1 MAHYDRDETLKR
13 IQQAFEVQRRALQ
26 ALEEAM
32 LQSFEASQSSQSR
45 DGDHRLLSVQEVCE
59 QLGMGRSWVYN
70 QIRSGELPS
79 VQLGGT
85 VKIKHEDLE
94 EYIQRHH
101 SPSSFKAGKEGWLL
115 LEKLAGAA
123 LAKRLLDGYQI
134 MWIIHTCI
142 LSTLV

>member
-1 MAHYDRDETLKR
+1 MANYDRDETLKR

-32 LQSFEASQSSQSR
+32 LQGFASQSR
-45 DGDHRLLSVQEVCE
+45 NGDARLLSVQEVSE

-85 VKIKHEDLE
+85 VKIKREDLE
-94 EYIQRHH
+94 QYIQRHH
-101 SPSSFKAGKEGWLL
+101 SYFPFKAGKE
-115 LEKLAGAA
+115 
-123 LAKRLLDGYQI
+123 
-134 MWIIHTCI
+134 
-142 LSTLV
+142 

>member
-1 MAHYDRDETLKR
+1 MLMAHDDRDETLKR

-32 LQSFEASQSSQSR
+32 LQGFERQSR
-45 DGDHRLLSVQEVCE
+45 DGDHRLLSVQEVSE

-85 VKIKHEDLE
+85 VKIKREDLE
-94 EYIQRHH
+94 QYIQRHH
-101 SPSSFKAGKEGWLL
+101 HSSSSFKAGE
-115 LEKLAGAA
+115 EE
-123 LAKRLLDGYQI
+123 
-134 MWIIHTCI
+134 
-142 LSTLV
+142 

>member
-1 MAHYDRDETLKR
+1 MLMANYDRDETLKR
-13 IQQAFEVQRRALQ
+13 IQKAFEVQRRALQ

-32 LQSFEASQSSQSR
+32 LQGFASQSR
-45 DGDHRLLSVQEVCE
+45 NGDARLLSVQEVSE

-85 VKIKHEDLE
+85 VKIKSDDLE

-101 SPSSFKAGKEGWLL
+101 SYFSFKAGKE
-115 LEKLAGAA
+115 E
-123 LAKRLLDGYQI
+123 
-134 MWIIHTCI
+134 
-142 LSTLV
+142 

>member
-1 MAHYDRDETLKR
+1 MLMAHYDRDETLKR

-45 DGDHRLLSVQEVCE
+45 DGDHRLLSVQEVSE

-85 VKIKHEDLE
+85 VKIKREDLE
-94 EYIQRHH
+94 GYFQKQHR
-101 SPSSFKAGKEGWLL
+101 SSTFKAGEQ
-115 LEKLAGAA
+115 E
-123 LAKRLLDGYQI
+123 
-134 MWIIHTCI
+134 
-142 LSTLV
+142 

>member
-1 MAHYDRDETLKR
+1 MLMTHDDRDETLKR

-26 ALEEAM
+26 ALEEAI
-32 LQSFEASQSSQSR
+32 LQGFEKQSR

>member
-1 MAHYDRDETLKR
+1 MLMAHYDRDETLNR

-26 ALEEAM
+26 ALEEAI
-32 LQSFEASQSSQSR
+32 LQGFEKHSR
-45 DGDHRLLSVQEVCE
+45 DGDNRLLSVQEVCE

-101 SPSSFKAGKEGWLL
+101 SHSSFKAGKE
-115 LEKLAGAA
+115 E
-123 LAKRLLDGYQI
+123 
-134 MWIIHTCI
+134 
-142 LSTLV
+142 